1 MKTIKILA
9 LIICVNLS
17 LNINAQ
23 SNKKEVLKV
32 KYTSGC
38 VSEFMVGMM
47 KKQIQDPQKLSS
59 FLKMMGDYKV
69 HSTYYINTKT
79 KESLFVLDSV
89 SEVKNLSTTGYTFYV
104 LKNKSGE
111 IKGKENF
118 MGKDIFFEEKSNNI
132 KWEFTADQKEINGYQ
147 CKKAHLKGN
156 PEIYA
161 WFTPQIPVNGGP
173 YTFFGLPGLVLETNS
188 PFESINTNTISYCT
202 ADEFNNKY
210 KEVDARDKKAKSIP
224 LSKVHVKKE
233 NFQRMIS
240 KG

>member
-1 MKTIKILA
+1 MKTIKTLA
-9 LIICVNLS
+9 VIICVIFA
-17 LNINAQ
+17 LNTNAQ

-32 KYTSGC
+32 NYTSGC
-38 VSEFMVGMM
+38 VSDFMVGMM

-104 LKNKSGE
+104 LKNKKGE

-118 MGKDIFFEEKSNNI
+118 MGKDIFFQEKSNNI
-132 KWEFTADQKEINGYQ
+132 KWEFTDEQKDINGYQ

-156 PEIYA
+156 ADIYV
-161 WFTPQIPVNGGP
+161 WFTPEIPVNGGP
-173 YTFFGLPGLVLETNS
+173 HTFFGLPGLVLETNS
-188 PFESINTNTISYCT
+188 PFESTNTNTISYCT
-202 ADEFNNKY
+202 AKEFNNRF
-210 KEVDARDKKAKSIP
+210 KEVDEKDKTQKSIP
-224 LSKVHVKKE
+224 LSQVHVKKE